1 MSMTS
6 PLLLLKLIVHAAPTG
21 GRIQLFRSLLNKWI
35 AGVVLQ
41 WKLVVAVAKFADLTV
56 LMKLFTGTGILLLV
70 NSVF

>member
-1 MSMTS
+1 MTS
-6 PLLLLKLIVHAAPTG
+6 LLLLLKLIVHAAPTG

-56 LMKLFTGTGILLLV
+56 LMKLFTGTRILLLV
-70 NSVF
+70 HSAF